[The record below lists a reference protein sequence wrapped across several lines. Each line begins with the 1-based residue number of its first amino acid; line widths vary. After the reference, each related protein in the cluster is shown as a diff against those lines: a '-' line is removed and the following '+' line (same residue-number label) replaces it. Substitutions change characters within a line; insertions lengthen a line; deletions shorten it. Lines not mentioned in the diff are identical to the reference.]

1 MKDKL
6 NNYVWTTVDVEKKLK
21 METEKETET
30 VNVAREFK
38 RILEQLHFR
47 EEEKAW
53 YRTDT
58 SGDSG
63 KRGNYIFGG
72 CNAPQELKRL
82 FDFFNQRAK
91 SCKQRG
97 RISEDMIT
105 SLKYRLF
112 ELLPPHQNISELREA
127 AVRKQKEEFCQL
139 HDLLVQLRSL
149 NIIEAA
155 LHQQEELSEQYAGIL
170 TKKQQRE
177 LEQVAEMVEKCCE
190 YSVAQEEPDKP
201 FRWLEEKRGRLDY
214 AAVIDRRVE
223 EYFADCF
230 RDFYFVNQI
239 WVKQERRKDRMWK
252 ELDSEMYLAVAEWNH
267 KWSRSMT
274 AAQEIRKLENEVSG
288 TANIYSL
295 CISAMKI
302 ALKEPF
308 IPPKI
313 KEKYTKDRWQ
323 EKCEELVDE
332 ILRHELEK
340 NDRETYNY
348 MLIRAFLELN
358 DIHDKIAKEQQ
369 NYCLGHQEAEKEQEI
384 LPEPASECKLGTY
397 YEAIFRQY
405 K

>member
-6 NNYVWTTVDVEKKLK
+6 NNYVWTTVEVEEALK
-21 METEKETET
+21 TETGT

-38 RILEQLHFR
+38 RILEQLHFT

-58 SGDSG
+58 SSDSN

-72 CNAPQELKRL
+72 CNAPQELKHL
-82 FDFFNQRAK
+82 FDFFEQRAT
-91 SCKQRG
+91 SCKERE
-97 RISEDMIT
+97 RITEDMIT
-105 SLKYRLF
+105 SLKYKLF
-112 ELLPPHQNISELREA
+112 ELLPLHQNILEMRES
-127 AVRKQKEEFCQL
+127 AVRKQKEELCQL

-155 LHQQEELSEQYAGIL
+155 LHQQEELREQYTGIL

-177 LEQVAEMVEKCCE
+177 LEQVAKMVQKCCE

-201 FRWLEEKRGRLDY
+201 FRWLEEKRGRLEY

-223 EYFADCF
+223 EYFVDCF

-239 WVKQERRKDRMWK
+239 WVKQEKQKGRVWK
-252 ELDSEMYLAVAEWNH
+252 ELGSKMYLAVAEWNH

-274 AAQEIRKLENEVSG
+274 AAQEIRKLENEASG

-302 ALKEPF
+302 AQKEPF
-308 IPPKI
+308 IPKKI
-313 KEKYTKDRWQ
+313 KEKYTKDGWQ
-323 EKCEELVDE
+323 AKCEELVDE
-332 ILRHELEK
+332 ILSHELEK
-340 NDRETYNY
+340 NDIETYNY

-358 DIHDKIAKEQQ
+358 DIHDKIAKERQ
-369 NYCLGHQEAEKEQEI
+369 NYCLGHQEAEKEQKI
-384 LPEPASECKLGTY
+384 LPEPASERKFGTF

>member
-1 MKDKL
+1 MKGKL
-6 NNYVWTTVDVEKKLK
+6 NNYVWTTVEVEEALK
-21 METEKETET
+21 TETGT

-38 RILEQLHFR
+38 RILEQLHFM

-58 SGDSG
+58 SSDSD

-72 CNAPQELKRL
+72 CNAPQELKHL
-82 FDFFNQRAK
+82 FDFFEQRAT
-91 SCKQRG
+91 SCKERE
-97 RISEDMIT
+97 RITEDMIT
-105 SLKYRLF
+105 SLKYKLF
-112 ELLPPHQNISELREA
+112 ELLPPHQNILEMREP
-127 AVRKQKEEFCQL
+127 AVRKQKEELCQL

-155 LHQQEELSEQYAGIL
+155 LHQQEELREQYTGIL

-177 LEQVAEMVEKCCE
+177 LEQVAEMVQKCCE

-201 FRWLEEKRGRLDY
+201 FRWLEEKRGRLEY

-223 EYFADCF
+223 EYFVDCF

-239 WVKQERRKDRMWK
+239 WVKQEKQKDRAWK
-252 ELDSEMYLAVAEWNH
+252 ELGSKMYLAVAEWNH

-274 AAQEIRKLENEVSG
+274 ASQEIRKLENEASG
-288 TANIYSL
+288 TANTYSL

>member
-6 NNYVWTTVDVEKKLK
+6 NNYVWTTVEVEEALK
-21 METEKETET
+21 TETGT

-38 RILEQLHFR
+38 RILEQLHFT

-58 SGDSG
+58 SSDSN

>member
-1 MKDKL
+1 
-6 NNYVWTTVDVEKKLK
+6 
-21 METEKETET
+21 MEELQNLFRFIR
-30 VNVAREFK
+30 V
-38 RILEQLHFR
+38 R

-82 FDFFNQRAK
+82 FGFFNQRAK

-295 CISAMKI
+295 CINAMKS
-302 ALKEPF
+302 AQKEPF
-308 IPPKI
+308 IPPNI
-313 KEKYTKDRWQ
+313 KEEYTKAVWQ
-323 EKCEELVDE
+323 EMCEELVDE
-332 ILRHELEK
+332 ILYHVLRQ
-340 NDRETYNY
+340 NDIEVYNY

-358 DIHDKIAKEQQ
+358 DIHDKIAKERQ

-384 LPEPASECKLGTY
+384 LLESASECKLGTY